1 MILIPEQISLLREA
15 IRREKEVTE
24 KYEKYLKTVE
34 LVDTNDFLRKKNLLL
49 KNDFL
54 RGREVNKIALGT
66 KFTMKLYGE
75 EEVEAILVDEELDLL
90 GVEEKYHFISR
101 HSPLGQLL
109 LGRQAGSFI
118 TKTLENGN
126 STIIGTVEDIK
137 TESKDY
143 VNFIRDRKRDHRQS
157 KVVRRYMKNLEET
170 REEDPHAQQEWEE
183 RRTITE
189 SQRQLLKEKASR
201 LMNGQLTSNE
211 KYQLFFVRK
220 LLAERE
226 VATLPEDGTIG
237 IGSEFSITLAT
248 KDKMITKRVE
258 LINEAFCDETD
269 DEYIERMDP
278 LGNQIFGLKEGDSF
292 YYQSAEL
299 GPVNGIV
306 FDIDNSKRYPKTNSA
321 IVYHTKNVKKGG
333 LVRSQVEMLETELE
347 YRRKILEVRKETR
360 KKEGYDFMSS
370 SEIDELKMRI
380 TEIGR
385 LLTEKKIIEN
395 PNSDTIDIGSSFYL
409 SLDYG
414 DDDIE
419 EMEATLVEKF
429 VSHEASSDHFISME
443 TEMGQAIYG
452 KKEGESFSYLLPTG
466 ATITGEVLEI
476 AKTDMV
482 EKAPLQKRQ

>member
-1 MILIPEQISLLREA
+1 MILIPEQISILRETL
-15 IRREKEVTE
+15 RREKEIAD

-34 LVDTNDFLRKKNLLL
+34 LVDTNGFLQKKNLLL

-66 KFTMKLYGE
+66 RFTMKLYGE
-75 EEVEAILVDEELDLL
+75 EKIEAILVDKEIELLNAE
-90 GVEEKYHFISR
+90 GEYHFISQ

-109 LGRQAGSFI
+109 LGKQAGNLI

-137 TESKDY
+137 TESRDY

-157 KVVRRYMKNLEET
+157 KFVRHDMKKLEEK
-170 REEDPHAQQEWEE
+170 RKEDPLAQQEWEA

-189 SQRQLLKEKASR
+189 SQRQLLKEKISR
-201 LMNGQLTSNE
+201 LMSHELTLSE
-211 KYQLFFVRK
+211 KNQLFFARK
-220 LLAERE
+220 LLTERE
-226 VATLPEDGTIG
+226 VADLPEDGTIG
-237 IGSEFSITLAT
+237 IGSEFSITLAAE
-248 KDKMITKRVE
+248 DKMITKRVE
-258 LINEAFCDETD
+258 LINEAFSDEMD

-278 LGNQIFGLKEGDSF
+278 LGNQIFGLSEGDSF
-292 YYQSAEL
+292 SYYSSRL
-299 GPVNGIV
+299 GSVTGIV

-414 DDDIE
+414 DGDIE

-476 AKTDMV
+476 DKTDMV
-482 EKAPLQKRQ
+482 EKAPLQKR